1 MKIAV
6 WSAAASGWLLLLAGC
21 GLAANPQPPTLWL
34 PEPPKDLTA
43 VRGGNEVHLRWTMPK
58 DTTDKVP
65 LKGDQAAHV
74 CWLSSDAYAPGTKGP
89 ARPLPGTGLP
99 NCVGAGDKDYP
110 PGKPATFTAQLPAAF
125 ASGEPRA
132 MAFYVELQNHA
143 GKTAGP
149 SNPAWVAGGAAPPA
163 VMDLRLQ
170 TQAEGVVLHWRPDAP
185 EPGMVLRIHRT
196 LVAQPGASRPNQAN
210 GVPPPEQQTLEVDLD
225 KTDAGQALDRD
236 AALDHT
242 WRYTAE
248 RVLRVN
254 LEHHALEMAGV
265 ASQPE
270 TVDAK
275 DVFPPAVPAG
285 LAIVA
290 DEQGHALDL
299 SWTPD
304 SDSDLAGY
312 VIYRRDVTAGN
323 AAERISG
330 KALVVPPSFHD
341 KDVTAGHSYAY
352 AVSAVD
358 RDGNESAK
366 SDEAEAELPQ

>member
-74 CWLSSDAYAPGTKGP
+74 CWVSTDAFALSAKGP
-89 ARPLPGTGLP
+89 ARPLPSTGLP
-99 NCVGAGDKDYP
+99 NCAGAGEQDYP
-110 PGKPATFTAQLPAAF
+110 PGKPAIFTAQLPAAF

-254 LEHHALEMAGV
+254 LEHHALEMAGG
-265 ASQPE
+265 ASQLV
-270 TVDAK
+270 TVDAR
-275 DVFPPAVPAG
+275 DVFPPGVPAG

-290 DEQGHALDL
+290 DEQAHALDL

-304 SDSDLAGY
+304 ADPDLAGY
-312 VIYRRDVTAGN
+312 VIYRRDLTAGS
-323 AAERISG
+323 AAERVSG
-330 KALVVPPSFHD
+330 KALVVPPSFEN
-341 KDVTAGHSYAY
+341 KGVTPGHSYAY

-358 RDGNESAK
+358 RDGNESAR
-366 SDEAEAELPQ
+366 SDEVEGQLPE

>member
-43 VRGGNEVHLRWTMPK
+43 VRGGNEVYLRWTMPK
-58 DTTDKVP
+58 DTTDKVA
-65 LKGDQAAHV
+65 LRGDQAAHI
-74 CWLSSDAYAPGTKGP
+74 CWLSSDAYVPTTKLP
-89 ARPLPGTGLP
+89 SKPLPSAGVP
-99 NCVGAGDKDYP
+99 SCAGAGDRKYP
-110 PGKPATFTAQLPAAF
+110 PGKPATFTAQLPPAF

-132 MAFYVELQNHA
+132 MVFFVELQNHA

-149 SNPAWVAGGAAPPA
+149 SNPAWVAGGAAPPP
-163 VMDLRLQ
+163 VTELRLE
-170 TQAEGVVLHWRPDAP
+170 TQAEGVVLHWQP
-185 EPGMVLRIHRT
+185 ETPQLGMVLRIHRT
-196 LVAQPGASRPNQAN
+196 LVAQPGAPRPIQSN
-210 GVPPPEQQTLEVDLD
+210 GVPPQEQQTLEVDLD

-236 AALDHT
+236 ATLDHT
-242 WRYTAE
+242 WRYAAE
-248 RVLRVN
+248 RVLRVS

-265 ASQPE
+265 PSQPE
-270 TVDAK
+270 AVDAK
-275 DVFPPAVPAG
+275 DIFPPAVPTG
-285 LAIVA
+285 LVIVA
-290 DEQGHALDL
+290 DEQERALDL

-304 SDSDLAGY
+304 GDSDLAGY
-312 VIYRRDVTAGN
+312 VIYRRDVTAGS

-330 KALVVPPSFHD
+330 KALVVPPSFED

-358 RDGNESAK
+358 RDRNESAR
-366 SDEAEAELPQ
+366 SAEAESDLPQ